1 LDLNKELVFEGGD
14 KKTLHGFTAWKPD
27 ARTVAAHSADFE
39 KNLEDFTQDL
49 YLAAKKKLPSGP
61 INLVAA
67 IYVPEKGV
75 WFSTKPRG
83 DAAKL
88 ILGDLDSAPALKS
101 RVNNGRKVE
110 RDVHAEDG
118 TIYWFEKSQN
128 HHMSPDE
135 ANNWR
140 FPEGTRLAVYGKVS
154 DYRPEGP
161 VGPCNTDIKY
171 RDTTAFKRDPTC
183 EAVINMLGI
192 TPITHW

>member
-1 LDLNKELVFEGGD
+1 M
-14 KKTLHGFTAWKPD
+14 PD

-39 KNLEDFTQDL
+39 KNLEAFTKDL
-49 YLAAKKKLPSGP
+49 YVAAKEKLPPGP

-101 RVNNGRKVE
+101 RVNNGRNAE

-128 HHMSPDE
+128 HQMSPDE
-135 ANNWR
+135 AKNWK

-154 DYRPEGP
+154 RDGQEGP
-161 VGPCNTDIKY
+161 IGPCNTIIKY
-171 RDTTAFKRDPTC
+171 MGTTSFRRDPTC
-183 EAVINMLGI
+183 EAVIGMLGI